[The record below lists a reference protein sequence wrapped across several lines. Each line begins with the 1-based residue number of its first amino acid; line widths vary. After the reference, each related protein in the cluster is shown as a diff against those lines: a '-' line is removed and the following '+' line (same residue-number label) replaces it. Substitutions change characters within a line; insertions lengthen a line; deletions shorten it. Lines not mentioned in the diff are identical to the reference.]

1 MNKLTHLNQKGEA
14 HMVDIDNKEVTDRR
28 AIAEG
33 FVTVKESTVKTILDG
48 KLPKGDLFGSARI
61 AGIMAAKKTSELIPL
76 CHPISL
82 SSVSINFEIDET
94 TNSINIICDCKLNGK
109 TGLEME
115 ALTAVSIAAL
125 TIYDMCKAVDR
136 EMTITKTQLTYKSG
150 GKSGIYK
157 RYA

>member
-61 AGIMAAKKTSELIPL
+61 AGIMAAKKTSELLPL
-76 CHPISL
+76 CHILPIS
-82 SSVSINFEIDET
+82 SVNIE
-94 TNSINIICDCKLNGK
+94 INIIKCDIHITAEVTNKGQ
-109 TGLEME
+109 TGVEME
-115 ALTAVSIAAL
+115 ALTAVSISCL
-125 TIYDMCKAVDR
+125 TIYDMLKGIDR
-136 EMTITKTQLTYKSG
+136 GAIISKIQLIRKNG
-150 GKSGIYK
+150 GKSGK
-157 RYA
+157 WVRNES

>member
-76 CHPISL
+76 CHILPIS
-82 SSVSINFEIDET
+82 SVNIE
-94 TNSINIICDCKLNGK
+94 INIIKCDITNSKQISKIIMKFKPNIIIHLAGPGGNVECQNDPKNAISVNVLGTLNI
-109 TGLEME
+109 LE
-115 ALTAVSIAAL
+115 ASKKINSKIIFA
-125 TIYDMCKAVDR
+125 
-136 EMTITKTQLTYKSG
+136 
-150 GKSGIYK
+150 
-157 RYA
+157 